1 MFDVRND
8 MASPG
13 VVRHCAPRAFA
24 DSVGHVRVRAASLR
38 LFVFTRCGVRT
49 RSPFHLVGQESMRYT
64 SLLHLHL

>member
-1 MFDVRND
+1 MFDVHND

-13 VVRHCAPRAFA
+13 VVRDCAFA

-49 RSPFHLVGQESMRYT
+49 RSPFRLVGQESMRYT
-64 SLLHLHL
+64 SFLHLHL